1 MAYVPRGVHVT
12 DVTKETDSADSERQ
26 ELVQPDISGGTRG
39 DEQTIPVYWNISR
52 TLGKR
57 LVELAFLLF
66 VISTVLFFALRL
78 TGDPAAVLAGETGDA
93 EQLALIRAQYGLDK
107 PILIQYIIFL
117 GKVAVLDFG
126 SSLANAQD
134 ALGLVFERLPT
145 SFTLVMIAFSAN
157 LIVAIPAG
165 AWLGG
170 RPDRRAR
177 KSAATMVFIAQGIP
191 GYITGLVLIQ
201 IFAVELRW
209 LPSIGNQGPLSW
221 FMPAFTLASFQAPQ
235 VIRVISANV
244 AEAMR
249 EDFIRTA
256 RANGA
261 GFQTLLWRHA
271 LKNAM
276 LGATALIGTQ
286 VAFLLS
292 GSIITEVIFAW
303 PGLGRLLVTS
313 VQTLD
318 FPVVQAAVFM
328 ISIFVYTAITLTDI
342 VFLFID
348 PRLRRQRA

>member
-1 MAYVPRGVHVT
+1 MT
-12 DVTKETDSADSERQ
+12 DVTKNSDTARAAPDGGG
-26 ELVQPDISGGTRG
+26 QPDVSEGSRG
-39 DEQTIPVYWNISR
+39 DEETIPVYQNIAA
-52 TLGKR
+52 TLGR
-57 LVELAFLLF
+57 RGIELFVLLLGVSTLLF
-66 VISTVLFFALRL
+66 FLLRL

-107 PILIQYIIFL
+107 PIFIQYLIFL
-117 GKVAVLDFG
+117 SRVAVFDFG
-126 SSLANAQD
+126 TSLANAQD

-145 SFTLVMIAFSAN
+145 SFTLVLIAFSAN
-157 LIVAIPAG
+157 LIISIPIG

-170 RPDRRAR
+170 RPDRKTRRGVSTA
-177 KSAATMVFIAQGIP
+177 VFIAQGIP
-191 GYITGLVLIQ
+191 GYITGLILIQ

-221 FMPAFTLASFQAPQ
+221 FMPAITLASFQAPQ

-286 VAFLLS
+286 FAFLLS

-318 FPVVQAAVFM
+318 FPVVQAAVFV
-328 ISIFVYTAITLTDI
+328 IAIFVYTAITATDL

>member
-1 MAYVPRGVHVT
+1 MT
-12 DVTKETDSADSERQ
+12 DVAKGPDGAAEAVVEA
-26 ELVQPDISGGTRG
+26 QPVVAGGARG
-39 DEQTIPVYWNISR
+39 DEETVPIALNVAR
-52 TLGKR
+52 TLGRR
-57 LVELAFLLF
+57 LLELLVLLIGISTLLF
-66 VISTVLFFALRL
+66 FLLRL
-78 TGDPAAVLAGETGDA
+78 TGDPAAVLAGETGDQ
-93 EQLALIRAQYGLDK
+93 EQLELIRKQYGMDK
-107 PILIQYIIFL
+107 PLIVQYGVFL
-117 GKVAVLDFG
+117 SQVVVLDFG
-126 SSLANAQD
+126 RSLANAQD

-145 SFTLVMIAFSAN
+145 SFTLVIIAFTAN
-157 LIVAIPAG
+157 LAFSIPLG
-165 AWLGG
+165 AWLGS
-170 RPDRRAR
+170 RPDRQTR
-177 KSAATMVFIAQGIP
+177 KLVATGVFIAQGIP

-209 LPSIGNQGPLSW
+209 LPSIGNQGPASW
-221 FMPAFTLASFQAPQ
+221 IMPALTLASFQAPH

-244 AEAMR
+244 SEAMR

-261 GFQTLLWRHA
+261 TFNTLLWRHA

-318 FPVVQAAVFM
+318 FPVVQAAVFC
-328 ISIFVYTAITLTDI
+328 IAIFVFIAITATDI

>member
-1 MAYVPRGVHVT
+1 VT
-12 DVTKETDSADSERQ
+12 DVAKSPDGAAEAAAE
-26 ELVQPDISGGTRG
+26 VQPKIAGGTRG
-39 DEQTIPVYWNISR
+39 DEETIPVALNVAR
-52 TLGKR
+52 TLGRR
-57 LVELAFLLF
+57 LIELLVLLLGISTLLF
-66 VISTVLFFALRL
+66 FLLRL
-78 TGDPAAVLAGETGDA
+78 TGDPAAVLAGETGDQ
-93 EQLALIRAQYGLDK
+93 EQLELIRKQYGMDK
-107 PILIQYIIFL
+107 PLVIQYGVFL
-117 GKVAVLDFG
+117 SQMLVLDFG
-126 SSLANAQD
+126 RSLANAQD
-134 ALGLVFERLPT
+134 ALGLVVERLPT
-145 SFTLVMIAFSAN
+145 SFTLVIIAFTAN
-157 LIVAIPAG
+157 LMFSIPLG
-165 AWLGG
+165 AWLGS
-170 RPDRRAR
+170 RPDRQTR
-177 KSAATMVFIAQGIP
+177 KVAATAVFVAQGIP

-209 LPSIGNQGPLSW
+209 LPSIGNQGPESW
-221 FMPAFTLASFQAPQ
+221 IMPALTLASFQAPH

-244 AEAMR
+244 SEAMR

-261 GFQTLLWRHA
+261 GFNTLLWRHA

-318 FPVVQAAVFM
+318 FPVVQAAVFC
-328 ISIFVYTAITLTDI
+328 IAIFVFIAITVTDI

>member
-1 MAYVPRGVHVT
+1 MAETSGGVYVT
-12 DVTKETDSADSERQ
+12 DVTKNSEGAKSGQ
-26 ELVQPDISGGTRG
+26 DEPVQPDISGGSRG
-39 DEQTIPVYWNISR
+39 DEIIIPVYWNIAR
-52 TLGKR
+52 TLGRR

-107 PILIQYIIFL
+107 PIVIQYLIFL
-117 GKVAVLDFG
+117 SKVAVLDFG
-126 SSLANAQD
+126 TSLANAQG

-145 SFTLVMIAFSAN
+145 SFTLVLIAFSAN
-157 LIVAIPAG
+157 LVVAIPLG

-170 RPDRRAR
+170 RPDQRLR
-177 KSAATMVFIAQGIP
+177 KGASTMVFIAQGIP
-191 GYITGLVLIQ
+191 GYITGLILIQ

-318 FPVVQAAVFM
+318 FPVVQAAVFV
-328 ISIFVYTAITLTDI
+328 IAIFVYTAITLTDI

>member
-1 MAYVPRGVHVT
+1 VT
-12 DVTKETDSADSERQ
+12 DTTDQ
-26 ELVQPDISGGTRG
+26 QQPAAPAAPKGGTRG
-39 DEQTIPVYWNISR
+39 DAETIPVAQQTMQ
-52 TLGKR
+52 TLTKR
-57 LVELAFLLF
+57 ILELIFLLF
-66 VISTVLFFALRL
+66 FISTLLFFLLRL
-78 TGDPAAVLAGETGDA
+78 TGDPAAVLAGETGDQ
-93 EQLALIRAQYGLDK
+93 EQLELIRKQYGLDK
-107 PILIQYIIFL
+107 PLYIQYGVFL
-117 GKVAVLDFG
+117 IKMVQGDFG

-145 SFTLVMIAFSAN
+145 SFTLVIIAFTAN
-157 LIVAIPAG
+157 LIVSIPLG
-165 AWLGG
+165 AWLGS
-170 RPDRRAR
+170 RPDQTGR
-177 KSAATMVFIAQGIP
+177 KLAATAVFIAQGIP
-191 GYITGLVLIQ
+191 GYITGLILIQ

-221 FMPAFTLASFQAPQ
+221 IMPAITLAAFQAPQ
-235 VIRVISANV
+235 VVRVISANV

-249 EDFIRTA
+249 EDYIRTA

-261 GFQTLLWRHA
+261 GFNTLLWRHA

-276 LGATALIGTQ
+276 LGATALIGAQ
-286 VAFLLS
+286 VSFLVG

-328 ISIFVYTAITLTDI
+328 IAIFVYFAITMTDI

>member
-1 MAYVPRGVHVT
+1 VT
-12 DVTKETDSADSERQ
+12 DVVKGSENETAPVE
-26 ELVQPDISGGTRG
+26 QPGTQTPSISQG
-39 DEQTIPVYWNISR
+39 DVETVPVLTNLSR

-57 LVELAFLLF
+57 FFELLVLLF
-66 VISTVLFFALRL
+66 AISTLLFFLLRL
-78 TGDPAAVLAGETGDA
+78 TGDPAAVLAGETGDE
-93 EQLALIRAQYGLDK
+93 EQLELIRKQYGLDK
-107 PILIQYIIFL
+107 PLIVQYGVFL
-117 GKVAVLDFG
+117 SKVAVLDFG
-126 SSLANAQD
+126 KSLANAQD
-134 ALGLVFERLPT
+134 AMGLVWERLPT
-145 SFTLVMIAFSAN
+145 SFTLVLIAFSAN
-157 LIVAIPAG
+157 LIVSIPLG
-165 AWLGG
+165 AWLGS
-170 RPDRRAR
+170 RPDRRTR
-177 KSAATMVFIAQGIP
+177 KAGSAFIFVAQGIP
-191 GYITGLVLIQ
+191 GYITGLILIQ

-209 LPSIGNQGPLSW
+209 LPSIGNQGPASW
-221 FMPAFTLASFQAPQ
+221 IMPAITLASFQAPH

-244 AEAMR
+244 SEAMR

-261 GFQTLLWRHA
+261 GFHTLLWKHA

-276 LGATALIGTQ
+276 MGATALIGIQ

-303 PGLGRLLVTS
+303 PGLGRLLVVS

-328 ISIFVYTAITLTDI
+328 IAIFVYTAITLTDI